1 VEPLDSTPM
10 AGGEDTGDLTAVDDL
25 PILIVDDRQENL
37 NALEAVLSPLGYQ
50 LLAARSGADALRL
63 LLEHDVA
70 LILLDVRMPD
80 LDGLET
86 ARLIK
91 GRARTRDVPIVF
103 LTAARDEV
111 GDILRGYGVGAVDY
125 VLKPFEPDLLRSKV
139 AVFVELEKGR
149 RAVKRSEAFLRAAF
163 EGAPIGKAIVAGD
176 RAIVRANSAF
186 ARLVGRDPAEL
197 EGAEVLELCHPD
209 DRERLSAALDRVVD
223 GDSGEGLSAA
233 LDRVVGGNPEPS
245 SLDREGVD
253 LRLHNSDGSE
263 VWVTL
268 VASSIE
274 PTDPG
279 EPLLLIQWVDLS
291 ARRRAE
297 EARAELLLEHAAR
310 NHAEAMAERL
320 SKLQALSGAIESLSL
335 HQVLAELA
343 VRLAELFDVQIAE
356 IELARDSAEPIVI
369 RAEHGEASQ
378 LAHDERRPEPH
389 QSLKAPIVI
398 EGATVGELRLGR
410 PAGLFSAAE
419 RSLLRD
425 AAERAALGI
434 RRARLHEREHRVAI
448 ELQRGLLPK
457 RLPEIAGV
465 QLTAHYEAAGA
476 EVGGDWY
483 DAFALPAGRLGV
495 VLGDVA
501 GRGVSAASAMG
512 QLRSVTRAFSLADEG
527 VRLPGE
533 VLTRLNRHQLAL
545 GQTEMFTVVYVI
557 IDAPQ
562 GIVSWACAGHPPP
575 LLRNR
580 EGGTTFLEG
589 GEGLM
594 GIEDVVYKDLR
605 APIGPGE
612 VLVCYTDGLVERRG
626 ESLDVGLRRLADAVA
641 GGPDEPEALREHVLA
656 GVRPAQTEL
665 DDDVTALFVKLE

>member
-1 VEPLDSTPM
+1 M
-10 AGGEDTGDLTAVDDL
+10 AGGEDTGDLTAVVDL

-37 NALEAVLSPLGYQ
+37 NALEAVLSPLGYP
-50 LLAARSGADALRL
+50 LLAARSGGEALRL

-111 GDILRGYGVGAVDY
+111 GDILRGYGIGAVDY

-139 AVFVELEKGR
+139 VVFVELEKGR

-176 RAIVRANSAF
+176 RTIVRANSAF
-186 ARLVGRDPAEL
+186 ARLVGREPAEL
-197 EGAEVLELCHPD
+197 EGVEVLELCHPD
-209 DRERLSAALDRVVD
+209 DRERLSAAVDRVVD
-223 GDSGEGLSAA
+223 G
-233 LDRVVGGNPEPS
+233 NPEPP
-245 SLDREGVD
+245 SLDRGGVD

-274 PTDPG
+274 PTDLV

-320 SKLQALSGAIESLSL
+320 SALQALSGAIESLSL

-356 IELARDSAEPIVI
+356 IELARDTAEPIVI
-369 RAEHGEASQ
+369 RAEHGAVSQ
-378 LAHDERRPEPH
+378 LPHDERRPEHH

-398 EGATVGELRLGR
+398 EGAPAGELRLGR
-410 PAGLFSAAE
+410 HAGAFSAAE
-419 RSLLRD
+419 RSLLYD

-434 RRARLHEREHRVAI
+434 RRARLHEREHRVAV

-527 VRLPGE
+527 VRSPGE

-545 GQTEMFTVVYVI
+545 GQTEMFTVVYAI
-557 IDAPQ
+557 IDGAE

-580 EGGTTFLEG
+580 EGETIFLEG

-594 GIEDVVYKDLR
+594 GIEDVIYKDLR

-612 VLVCYTDGLVERRG
+612 ILVFYTDGLVERRG
-626 ESLDVGLRRLADAVA
+626 ESLDLGLRRLADAVA
-641 GGPDEPEALREHVLA
+641 GGPDEPEPMREHVLA
-656 GVRPAQTEL
+656 SARPAQVEL
-665 DDDVTALFVKLE
+665 DDDVTALFVKLS